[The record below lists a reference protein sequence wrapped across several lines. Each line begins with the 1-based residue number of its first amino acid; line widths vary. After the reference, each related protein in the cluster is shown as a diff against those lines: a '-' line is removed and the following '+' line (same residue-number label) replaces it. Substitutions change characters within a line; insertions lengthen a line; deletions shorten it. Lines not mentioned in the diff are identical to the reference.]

1 MKRFLSMLLL
11 LCAVA
16 LLAAPAKARAR
27 AKKSAKGKPAAV
39 AIASKGEAVA
49 VIAVDA
55 NAHRIVKYAA
65 SELQN
70 YLRQITT
77 ARLAVRS
84 ELPGWKTSSIVLG
97 TVDSPL
103 VKKVIGNSKA
113 NYSKN
118 LKYDGYGV
126 YVSGNRIVI
135 YAKTPR
141 GVLNGVHRFI
151 YKHTD
156 FIWVRPLKEQAIY
169 TQLPDLK
176 LNVKSYYDNPVFR
189 VRAWSAN
196 NNIAYH
202 SEEFEMYISRLCNN
216 LTPHPHPSVLD
227 RQLDHGFLMEY
238 GRGHNLSTIWL
249 PKKKFGKTNPEF
261 YMLNNGER
269 RTTGRVQ
276 LCYSNRKMWDAFVKN
291 SLEVIAGLPKYY
303 ARVNMLIDDT
313 NILCD
318 CADCHKPI
326 TLPDGKILKDNDP
339 AFRSTQFF
347 IFMNYVAQ
355 KVYEKFPEFEIKVYG
370 YFFTAIPPKVKI
382 FKNIVVSFCPYV
394 RNDKETLHGKSNVKW
409 LERTKEYA
417 AMSPNVIWREYYY
430 CFAKFPRAQA
440 NVIAQDLRFI
450 SKLGIIMTFPELSWA
465 DRPGY
470 PLKGNG
476 EFTEN
481 DFYTMAGPEFWT
493 INQLYWDPHQDPDE
507 LRNEYIKRVCRE
519 GAPGVQKFFKILR
532 DSWFLDPTP
541 AAFNDT
547 YKRDMGY
554 YVVRKKLVEPC
565 RAALKEAAATVKDP
579 RSKAWIEKLTA
590 TFEKWVKCADDASNA
605 EVSVPKAEI
614 KKFPGFDFN
623 SGIWTKAAKLADF
636 TRMGKTDVK
645 APEGTEVKL
654 IHNGTTLY
662 VAFRCQMPKN
672 SKLVGKST
680 LTPESFPSG
689 DHAEIFITNPKDGY
703 YHLAFNFHGK
713 KYDAIGTDPDWN
725 TTWEVKTQ
733 TGKDE
738 WRAVAIIPLK
748 SINFTIEQNNRVKAT
763 FYRCRSGQGGGHNVH
778 TSWAG
783 GVVHSV
789 SSFGELVFNHE

>member
-16 LLAAPAKARAR
+16 LLAAPAKARTR

-55 NAHRIVKYAA
+55 NAHRTVKYAA

-77 ARLAVRS
+77 ARLAIRS

-113 NYSKN
+113 NYAKK

-169 TQLPDLK
+169 TQQPDLK

-238 GRGHNLSTIWL
+238 GRGHNFSTIWL

-313 NILCD
+313 NVLCD
-318 CADCHKPI
+318 CAECHKPI

-355 KVYEKFPEFEIKVYG
+355 KVYEKFP
-370 YFFTAIPPKVKI
+370 
-382 FKNIVVSFCPYV
+382 
-394 RNDKETLHGKSNVKW
+394 
-409 LERTKEYA
+409 
-417 AMSPNVIWREYYY
+417 
-430 CFAKFPRAQA
+430 
-440 NVIAQDLRFI
+440 
-450 SKLGIIMTFPELSWA
+450 
-465 DRPGY
+465 
-470 PLKGNG
+470 
-476 EFTEN
+476 
-481 DFYTMAGPEFWT
+481 
-493 INQLYWDPHQDPDE
+493 
-507 LRNEYIKRVCRE
+507 NEESSC
-519 GAPGVQKFFKILR
+519 
-532 DSWFLDPTP
+532 
-541 AAFNDT
+541 
-547 YKRDMGY
+547 
-554 YVVRKKLVEPC
+554 
-565 RAALKEAAATVKDP
+565 
-579 RSKAWIEKLTA
+579 
-590 TFEKWVKCADDASNA
+590 DA
-605 EVSVPKAEI
+605 
-614 KKFPGFDFN
+614 
-623 SGIWTKAAKLADF
+623 
-636 TRMGKTDVK
+636 
-645 APEGTEVKL
+645 
-654 IHNGTTLY
+654 
-662 VAFRCQMPKN
+662 
-672 SKLVGKST
+672 
-680 LTPESFPSG
+680 
-689 DHAEIFITNPKDGY
+689 
-703 YHLAFNFHGK
+703 
-713 KYDAIGTDPDWN
+713 
-725 TTWEVKTQ
+725 
-733 TGKDE
+733 
-738 WRAVAIIPLK
+738 
-748 SINFTIEQNNRVKAT
+748 
-763 FYRCRSGQGGGHNVH
+763 
-778 TSWAG
+778 
-783 GVVHSV
+783 
-789 SSFGELVFNHE
+789 